1 MLPTEPVHYEDAAM
15 LFRVCRSGA
24 DQVREL
30 IDCLIAAVAIRADV
44 PVLRRDNEFDALARQ
59 SELRTILTISWYCLT
74 N

>member
-1 MLPTEPVHYEDAAM
+1 MLPTEPVSFEDAVM
-15 LFRVCRSGA
+15 LFRVCRSGG

-44 PVLRRDNEFDALARQ
+44 PVLHRDNEFDAMARQ
-59 SELRTILTISWYCLT
+59 SALRTILTISWYCLT